1 MNNFIEKIKQWDNLL
16 AKVGNPIWEKH
27 YKVCSI
33 PQTVENQLK
42 ELLEQYEN
50 TSLIIN
56 KGLAFEEYQ
65 ALHSLLENRRIS
77 DTSRARVALLYMK
90 GAKKYFAGQLEVLE
104 YLQLEKQ
111 QEVAYIVLLQHLKK
125 LIKVSHH

>member
-16 AKVGNPIWEKH
+16 AKVGNPTWEKH

-56 KGLAFEEYQ
+56 KSLAFEEYQ

-125 LIKVSHH
+125 LIKVSHN

>member
-16 AKVGNPIWEKH
+16 AKVGNPTWEKH
-27 YKVCSI
+27 YKSCSI
-33 PQTVENQLK
+33 PKTVENQLK

-56 KGLAFEEYQ
+56 KSLAFEEYQ

-125 LIKVSHH
+125 LIKVSHN

>member
-16 AKVGNPIWEKH
+16 AKVGNPTWEKH

-125 LIKVSHH
+125 LIKVSHN

>member
-16 AKVGNPIWEKH
+16 AKVGNPTWEKH

-56 KGLAFEEYQ
+56 KSLAFEEYQ

>member
-16 AKVGNPIWEKH
+16 AKVGNPTWEKH
-27 YKVCSI
+27 YKSCSI

-56 KGLAFEEYQ
+56 KGLTFEEYQ
-65 ALHSLLENRRIS
+65 ALHSLLENTRIS

-90 GAKKYFAGQLEVLE
+90 GAKKYFAGQLEVLD
-104 YLQLEKQ
+104 YLDLETQ
-111 QEVAYIVLLQHLKK
+111 QKLAHALVLKRIKK
-125 LIKVSHH
+125 ITKVSHH

>member
-16 AKVGNPIWEKH
+16 AKVGNPTWEKH